1 MSKSFKSLKHSA
13 RRKSQAAIYER
24 EDRALSPDLARE
36 LRREQEEREVEE
48 EQEEVPQIVWWC
60 VLMAAIGLFFCMPAL
75 FSSCEETILLGKAHD
90 CTATERWLNL
100 RWACGWACV
109 HLTVLLIG
117 VVPYALDLHVDDK
130 ATFIL
135 LVPYLVFVL
144 GSNIL
149 TAVSTPWDESGETMP
164 LYLICW
170 PAGGLL
176 SFAYIMYNHKEWTGL
191 RELLEG
197 DPLISLH

>member
-1 MSKSFKSLKHSA
+1 MGVRMGVRTPDGPAH
-13 RRKSQAAIYER
+13 RRWYHT
-24 EDRALSPDLARE
+24 L
-36 LRREQEEREVEE
+36 
-48 EQEEVPQIVWWC
+48 W
-60 VLMAAIGLFFCMPAL
+60 
-75 FSSCEETILLGKAHD
+75 T
-90 CTATERWLNL
+90 CTWTTKR
-100 RWACGWACV
+100 
-109 HLTVLLIG
+109 
-117 VVPYALDLHVDDK
+117 P
-130 ATFIL
+130 FIL
-135 LVPYLVFVL
+135 LVPYLVLVL